1 MNKKV
6 GPSYTSKGERPNV
19 NSSITKAV
27 KRDRTVIDKW
37 MILQKAWLDGRNPW
51 ITIDNPNTNE
61 TNKRKIRVR
70 AESEWGPPKPKLVL
84 KSSSNE

>member
-6 GPSYTSKGERPNV
+6 GPSYTSKGERPSCKRSTTN
-19 NSSITKAV
+19 AV
-27 KRDRTVIDKW
+27 RRERTVIDKW

-70 AESEWGPPKPKLVL
+70 AESEWGPPRPKINLRAA
-84 KSSSNE
+84 SND